1 MITRKIATGQLATAL
16 SENPVVAL
24 LGPRQSGK
32 STLARELAERQTAQW
47 FDLEVASD
55 RAALHQADL
64 TLRPLSGLVVIDEV
78 QRLPS
83 LFATLRPLADRRGV
97 PARFLLLGSASPDI
111 VKGVSESLAGRV
123 GFVDLSGFHV
133 GEVGTQA
140 IDSLWLRGGFP
151 RSFLATS
158 DAASVR
164 WRADFIRAF
173 LEHDLP
179 QLGIRTAA
187 ETIRR
192 FWTMIA
198 HFHGQVWNAAELAR
212 SLGASEP
219 TARHYLDLLCG
230 TFVVRRLQPWHTNLG
245 KRELKAPKV
254 YLRDSGLLHSLLGIR
269 TRPELLSHAK
279 LGASWEGFALEQ
291 VLALCGQ
298 QDAWYWATHNG
309 AELDLLLQRGGKTW
323 GIEFKVGDAPV
334 MTKSLHIAL
343 QDLALERAWIVYPG
357 ERRYAVHERVEVI
370 PLKQVQQ
377 IRKAVQG

>member
-64 TLRPLSGLVVIDEV
+64 TLRPLSGLVVIDEG

-158 DAASVR
+158 DVASVR

-269 TRPELLSHAK
+269 TRPELLSHEI
-279 LGASWEGFALEQ
+279 ASRNLEG
-291 VLALCGQ
+291 CKNG
-298 QDAWYWATHNG
+298 NG
-309 AELDLLLQRGGKTW
+309 ACMNGYLSKWAINSSTLRSIWE
-323 GIEFKVGDAPV
+323 
-334 MTKSLHIAL
+334 
-343 QDLALERAWIVYPG
+343 
-357 ERRYAVHERVEVI
+357 
-370 PLKQVQQ
+370 
-377 IRKAVQG
+377 